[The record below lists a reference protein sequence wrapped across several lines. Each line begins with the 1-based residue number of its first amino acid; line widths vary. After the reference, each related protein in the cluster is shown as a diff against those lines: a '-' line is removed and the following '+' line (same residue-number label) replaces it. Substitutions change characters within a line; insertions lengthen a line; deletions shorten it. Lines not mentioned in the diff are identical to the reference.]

1 MKEHIEFSTPAQ
13 DFKFSLDQLV
23 NIRISDEWG
32 QVKARSQ
39 HANGEN

>member
-23 NIRISDEWG
+23 NIRFSDEWG
-32 QVKARSQ
+32 VGKGTFSACKR
-39 HANGEN
+39 